1 LFGSISYNKIRY
13 PHIAISFKNVTIRA
27 DMIWNLFKSGPSS
40 FIGVDIGTFSIKVIE
55 LSKQGNR
62 RKLENYGEI
71 QAAAL
76 YEKAFRTFEKSTL
89 TVSEEDVVKAIKAV
103 LTESDIKTNRASFSI
118 PDFST
123 FFTTFELPPMTEDE
137 ISQAVQ
143 YEARQHIPL
152 PLSEVTLDWQ
162 VVEEGEK
169 NQKAKPFRILLV
181 AVPNEVISQYQQI
194 ALNAK
199 LELAA
204 MEAEVFA
211 LARSL
216 GSREKE
222 AGAVCLIDIGARS
235 TTVSIVDN
243 GTLKLSHSFDT
254 SGNDFTNVIA
264 RGMNLDYAKAEEM
277 KREQGLNVDNDGAR
291 SSLIPLVDLI
301 VVEVKKIIQNF
312 HYTQNKDV
320 QKIILAGG
328 SAYMPGLVKYLADA
342 AGIHVEII
350 NPFADIYYPPILEET
365 LKNMGPSYAI
375 ALGTAL
381 RGFE

>member
-1 LFGSISYNKIRY
+1 
-13 PHIAISFKNVTIRA
+13 
-27 DMIWNLFKSGPSS
+27 MIWNFFKSGPSN

-76 YEKAFRTFEKSTL
+76 YEKAFRTFDKSTL
-89 TVSEEDVVKAIKAV
+89 TVSEEDVVRAIKAV
-103 LTESDIKTNRASFSI
+103 LTESEIKATHVSFSI

-137 ISQAVQ
+137 IPQAVQ

-181 AVPNEVISQYQQI
+181 AVPNEVINQYQQI

-199 LELAA
+199 LELVA

-222 AGAVCLIDIGARS
+222 GGAICLMDIGARS
-235 TTVSIVDN
+235 TTVSIVEG
-243 GTLKLSHSFDT
+243 GTIKLSHSFDT
-254 SGNDFTNVIA
+254 SGNDFTNVIS
-264 RGMNLDYAKAEEM
+264 RGMNLDYAKAEEI
-277 KREQGLNVDNDGAR
+277 KRMQGLDVGDDGVR
-291 SSLIPLVDLI
+291 LSLIPLIDLI
-301 VVEVKKIIQNF
+301 VMEVKKIIQNF

-320 QKIILAGG
+320 QKIILSGG
-328 SAYMPGLVKYLADA
+328 SAHMPGLIKYISEATDINA
-342 AGIHVEII
+342 EII